1 MKSYPSYKD
10 SGIEWIGEIPS
21 HWESLR
27 LKNLSTI
34 QASNVDKK
42 IKENEH
48 EILLCNYLDV
58 YRNEFISKKIN
69 FMKGTANEK
78 EMKKFILEKDDVL
91 VTKDSEDPKD
101 IAIPAHVIEDFDN
114 VLCGYHLTQIKPESS
129 LSGRY
134 LFRIFQTKAFN
145 AYFEV
150 NANGITRYG
159 LTIQTFSNFK
169 VLFPPLSEQTA
180 IADFL
185 DQKTGEID
193 LAVKKGEERIR
204 LLKEYRAAMIH
215 EAVTRGVP
223 ADIAGIDQGV
233 EMKESG
239 IEYIGEIPAH
249 WEVKKLK
256 YLSSIMTGDKNTE
269 DKEKEGEYPFF
280 VRSQTVE
287 NISTYSYD
295 GEAIL
300 TAGDGVGVAKVFHYV
315 NGKFDYHQRVY
326 KISDFN
332 DVLGKYVF
340 FYMKSNFY
348 NEVIKLSAK
357 STVDSLRMY
366 MLKDFPVVFGS
377 INEQRQIIE
386 YIETETARI
395 DAEIGAAEREIRLL
409 KEYRQAL
416 ISEAVTGKIDVRDYP
431 LN

>member
-1 MKSYPSYKD
+1 MNN
-10 SGIEWIGEIPS
+10 
-21 HWESLR
+21 LF
-27 LKNLSTI
+27 LK
-34 QASNVDKK
+34 
-42 IKENEH
+42 
-48 EILLCNYLDV
+48 YF
-58 YRNEFISKKIN
+58 FISN
-69 FMKGTANEK
+69 C
-78 EMKKFILEKDDVL
+78 FIHGIK
-91 VTKDSEDPKD
+91 SELHGGVNQN
-101 IAIPAHVIEDFDN
+101 IHAEN
-114 VLCGYHLTQIKPESS
+114 IKNQ
-129 LSGRY
+129 L
-134 LFRIFQTKAFN
+134 I
-145 AYFEV
+145 
-150 NANGITRYG
+150 GI
-159 LTIQTFSNFK
+159 
-169 VLFPPLSEQTA
+169 PPLSEQTA

-204 LLKEYRAAMIH
+204 LLKEYRAAVIH

-287 NISTYSYD
+287 NNSTYSYD

-340 FYMKSNFY
+340 FYMKSTFY
-348 NEVIKLSAK
+348 NDVIKLSAK

>member
-134 LFRIFQTKAFN
+134 LFRIFQTKAIN

-185 DQKTGEID
+185 DQKTGED
-193 LAVKKGEERIR
+193 R
-204 LLKEYRAAMIH
+204 
-215 EAVTRGVP
+215 
-223 ADIAGIDQGV
+223 
-233 EMKESG
+233 
-239 IEYIGEIPAH
+239 
-249 WEVKKLK
+249 
-256 YLSSIMTGDKNTE
+256 
-269 DKEKEGEYPFF
+269 
-280 VRSQTVE
+280 
-287 NISTYSYD
+287 
-295 GEAIL
+295 
-300 TAGDGVGVAKVFHYV
+300 
-315 NGKFDYHQRVY
+315 
-326 KISDFN
+326 
-332 DVLGKYVF
+332 
-340 FYMKSNFY
+340 
-348 NEVIKLSAK
+348 K
-357 STVDSLRMY
+357 STRLNSSHVAISY
-366 MLKDFPVVFGS
+366 AVFCLK
-377 INEQRQIIE
+377 
-386 YIETETARI
+386 
-395 DAEIGAAEREIRLL
+395 
-409 KEYRQAL
+409 K
-416 ISEAVTGKIDVRDYP
+416 KKK
-431 LN
+431 

>member
-1 MKSYPSYKD
+1 MKPYPSYKD
-10 SGIEWIGEIPS
+10 SGIEWIGDIPE
-21 HWESLR
+21 HWEVKKLKWLIDEPLKYGANESAISDDPNNPRYIRITDFGDDGKLRQNTFRSLPYSVA
-27 LKNLSTI
+27 KNYLLEEGDLLFARSGATVGKTFQFKEYNGLACYAGYLIKAKPDENKLLSDYLYCYTKSSIYENWKNSVFIQATI
-34 QASNVDKK
+34 QNIGADKYKELPIILPTNV
-42 IKENEH
+42 KEQ
-48 EILLCNYLDV
+48 
-58 YRNEFISKKIN
+58 
-69 FMKGTANEK
+69 A
-78 EMKKFILEKDDVL
+78 
-91 VTKDSEDPKD
+91 
-101 IAIPAHVIEDFDN
+101 
-114 VLCGYHLTQIKPESS
+114 
-129 LSGRY
+129 
-134 LFRIFQTKAFN
+134 
-145 AYFEV
+145 
-150 NANGITRYG
+150 
-159 LTIQTFSNFK
+159 
-169 VLFPPLSEQTA
+169 A

-185 DQKTGEID
+185 DHKTAQID
-193 LAVKKGEERIR
+193 QSIEKGEELIR
-204 LLKEYRAAMIH
+204 LLKEHRAALIH
-215 EAVTRGVP
+215 EAVTRGLDDSAP
-223 ADIAGIDQGV
+223 MKDSGLTGIG
-233 EMKESG
+233 K
-239 IEYIGEIPAH
+239 IPAH

-416 ISEAVTGKIDVRDYP
+416 ISEAVTGKIDVREVS
-431 LN
+431 LE